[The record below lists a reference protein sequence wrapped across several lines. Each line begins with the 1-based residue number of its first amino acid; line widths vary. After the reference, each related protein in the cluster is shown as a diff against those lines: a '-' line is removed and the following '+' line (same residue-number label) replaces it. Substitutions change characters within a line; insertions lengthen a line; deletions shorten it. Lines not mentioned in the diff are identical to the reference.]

1 MATISDMI
9 KIQLGL
15 ETAEFNKSLQK
26 SKENIQKTS
35 SELAKGADQ
44 VAGKAIGQIAGIA
57 RMVAAPLAG
66 AMSIGSMIKSYF
78 GGVAQV
84 AQMTGAYSP
93 QLDEW
98 RKREPC

>member
-35 SELAKGADQ
+35 SELAKGAD
-44 VAGKAIGQIAGIA
+44 
-57 RMVAAPLAG
+57 
-66 AMSIGSMIKSYF
+66 
-78 GGVAQV
+78 
-84 AQMTGAYSP
+84 
-93 QLDEW
+93 
-98 RKREPC
+98 